1 MRQIFA
7 VPFIISSGFFAS
19 NFASAADN
27 STASNSTNNVITSTP
42 VIVSAS
48 RFKTSIDTA
57 PINITTITEED
68 ISRSN
73 ASNLSDILEMEAG
86 IDVSNLY
93 GISGS
98 RARVDMGGFGD
109 AGSQNTLVLLNG
121 RRLNDVDLQGANF
134 SAIPL
139 DSIARIEIVHG
150 TSTVLYGDNAVGGVI
165 NIVTK
170 NGFDGKQGKVKLQV
184 GSFQTQR
191 LSGDL
196 RTNNND
202 SALSLA
208 FDGMKSNGYRDNSD
222 FDNFSLISE
231 ISKQHNDKNYGARL
245 NASREKL
252 QLPGALD
259 EATFKS
265 DPTATTFTTEQAKER
280 RFSLEGY
287 YSGNNLAGELT
298 LSKKHQEATIFGDTS
313 ANLTTLSFTP
323 RYKHQYDKNKIVAG
337 IDIYHS
343 RLETNAEFTN
353 FSPPPANVTNSS
365 DTVRNSFAI
374 YAADT
379 IDLDNTT
386 SMHFGMR
393 HQQVNLDIKNNGNI
407 SGKSKDSSSNGV
419 NAVDFTMSHQYKYGG
434 LNYIRLAHSFR
445 SPVLDEM
452 WNYYSG
458 NIALLDPQT
467 ADHLEVGTR
476 QKFSS
481 GLNLK
486 ANIFVMSVSKEIAY
500 DGTANVNLDKTR
512 HSGLDV
518 DINYPINRKLTVTAG
533 LAGRKASFIKG
544 ANKGNTVPLVPNTKI
559 TLSGD
564 YQLTESDQLRLDIIR
579 TGQRYFGNDFANAG
593 KQMEAYNMVNMSY
606 SKQFNHW
613 KAHILIQNL
622 ANVSVANIGFYA
634 PYLAPAPPYT
644 YYPLPERAVYI
655 TFEGDM

>member
-7 VPFIISSGFFAS
+7 VPFIISSGLVCSSFA
-19 NFASAADN
+19 FAADN
-27 STASNSTNNVITSTP
+27 STAGNTTKSIITSTP

-48 RFKTSIDTA
+48 RFETSINTA
-57 PINITTITEED
+57 PVNITTITAED

-73 ASNLSDILEMEAG
+73 ASTLADVLDMEAG

-98 RARVDMGGFGD
+98 RAKVDMGGFGD

-121 RRLNDVDLQGANF
+121 RRLNDVDLQGANLA
-134 SAIPL
+134 AIPL
-139 DSIARIEIVHG
+139 DSIARIEVVHG
-150 TSTVLYGDNAVGGVI
+150 SSTVLYGDNAVGGVI

-170 NGFDGKQGKVKLQV
+170 NGFDGKQGKLKLQI

-196 RTNNND
+196 RTNSND
-202 SALSLA
+202 TALSLA

-231 ISKQHNDKNYGARL
+231 ISKQQNDKNYGARI
-245 NASREKL
+245 NASQEKL

-259 EATFKS
+259 EPTFKS
-265 DPTATTFTTEQAKER
+265 DPTASTFTIEYAKER
-280 RFSLEGY
+280 RSSLEGY
-287 YSGNNLAGELT
+287 YSGNNFAGELT
-298 LSKKHQEATIFGDTS
+298 LSKKHQEATIFGDTA

-323 RYKHQYDKNKIVAG
+323 RYKNQFDKNKIVAG
-337 IDIYHS
+337 LDIYHS
-343 RLETNAEFTN
+343 RLETDAVFAN
-353 FSPPPANVTNSS
+353 FAPPPANVTNSS
-365 DTVRNSFAI
+365 DTVRNSFAL

-379 IDLDNTT
+379 IDFDNAT
-386 SMHFGMR
+386 SMHFGLR

-407 SGKSKDSSSNGV
+407 SGKSKDSSNNGV
-419 NAVDFTMSHQYKYGG
+419 NAVDFTMSHQHKYGG

-445 SPVLDEM
+445 FPVLDEM

-458 NIALLDPQT
+458 NIALLDPQS

-486 ANIFVMSVSKEIAY
+486 ANIFVMRVSNEIAY

-518 DINYPINRKLTVTAG
+518 DINYPVNRKFTLTAG
-533 LAGRKASFIKG
+533 LAGRNATFIKG
-544 ANKGNTVPLVPNTKI
+544 ANKGNTVPLVPKTKI

-564 YQLTESDQLRLDIIR
+564 YQLTQSDQLRLDIIR

-593 KQMEAYNMVNMSY
+593 KQMKAYNMVNMSY

-613 KAHILIQNL
+613 KAHVLIQNL
-622 ANVSVANIGFYA
+622 TNVSVANEGYYA
-634 PYLAPAPPYT
+634 SYLTPPYT
-644 YYPLPERAVYI
+644 YYPLPDRAVYL